1 MCFSIWYWME
11 SNLSEMFPCVNSQT
25 EAVSIS
31 WTGRRWNPSTK
42 FIHFWSH
49 GFYEAEGARRWFGN
63 TAELL
68 LGKTSR
74 REVACCLLCFLGWGK
89 RVAVTDVL
97 QHWPSSG
104 VFPLRS
110 SEETCDFSPH
120 FYWHYCEKLYLFLFT
135 DSKIFVLEIRL
146 CNTDPIMWNGRGF

>member
-1 MCFSIWYWME
+1 MGLLKKVAMMCFSIWYWME

-63 TAELL
+63 TAELV

-74 REVACCLLCFLGWGK
+74 REVACCLLCFLGWRK

-110 SEETCDFSPH
+110 SQEMCDFSPH
-120 FYWHYCEKLYLFLFT
+120 FYDIIVRSYICFYLQILNFCSRDQT
-135 DSKIFVLEIRL
+135 
-146 CNTDPIMWNGRGF
+146 M